1 MTFIFGDDFKEQLDM
16 AMIINEKTVRAVRT
30 VSRTDCTHFFF
41 AVNFVLDNV
50 LNMTQSEGK
59 IILI

>member
-30 VSRTDCTHFFF
+30 VSTTDCTHFFL